1 MQETQE
7 HDVSSLREALVE
19 TLKKD
24 NHIRSPRV
32 EAAFRDVPRHL
43 FLPGVELEKVYS
55 DEPIVTK
62 RLDGLPI
69 SSSTQPA
76 AMAIMLE
83 QLDLQPGHRV
93 LEIGAGT
100 GYNAAVMAHLVGSA
114 GQVVTVDID
123 ADTADNARKNL
134 ASAGF
139 ERVRVICADGGW
151 GCADSAP
158 YDRIILTVGA
168 WDIAP
173 AWHEQLSP
181 AGRLLLP
188 LWIRGAQ
195 KTVAFERAEA
205 HLSSVSIS
213 NCGFMRLR
221 GQFAG
226 PEALVQLGAEETVR
240 AAVDDRSAVDADA
253 AHKLL
258 IGSSSRDFST
268 GVQISLRA
276 IGERLL
282 LWLALREPN
291 FCGLSA
297 EGEAA
302 RRSVVPCLFGT
313 QDKSHGTYGLLEKD
327 ALCLLT
333 RPPDEPAGTEPLED
347 PPPFELIV
355 RSFGQGDALARRLIA
370 QVVAW
375 KDAGCPG
382 GENLRIRAY
391 PRDTGYAPSA
401 NEIVVNKQWMQFVF
415 DGS

>member
-7 HDVSSLREALVE
+7 QDASSLREALVE

-32 EAAFRDVPRHL
+32 EAAFRGVPRHL

-123 ADTADNARKNL
+123 EDTADNARKNL

-173 AWHEQLSP
+173 PWHEQLSP
-181 AGRLLLP
+181 GGRLLLP

-195 KTVAFERAEA
+195 KTVAFERADA

-213 NCGFMRLR
+213 DCGFMRLR

-226 PEALVQLGAEETVR
+226 PEALVQLGADGTIR
-240 AAVDDRSAVDADA
+240 LGVDDRIAVNPDTV
-253 AHKLL
+253 HRLL
-258 IGSSSRDFST
+258 ASSSRDFST
-268 GVQISLRA
+268 GVQISPSA
-276 IGERLL
+276 IWERLL
-282 LWLALREPN
+282 FWLALREPN
-291 FCGLSA
+291 FCILSA

-302 RRSVVPCLFGT
+302 QRGIVPRLFGA
-313 QDKSHGTYGLLEKD
+313 QDKFHSAYGLLEKD

-333 RPPDEPAGTEPLED
+333 RFPDEPAGAEPVVA
-347 PPPFELIV
+347 PPIELIV
-355 RSFGQGDALARRLIA
+355 RIFGEGDALARRLIA
-370 QVVAW
+370 LVTAW
-375 KDAGCPG
+375 KDAGRPG
-382 GENLRIRAY
+382 NEGLRIRAY
-391 PRDTGYAPSA
+391 PRDTGYAPTGV
-401 NEIVVNKQWMQFVF
+401 EIVVNKQWMQFVF